1 MKKYEL
7 TSEYVEF
14 DGRKLYRIK
23 ALKSFYL
30 CGLTVKAGAL
40 GGYIEKEE
48 NLSQEGNAWIHGN
61 AEIKN
66 EAWIHGNAEIGGN
79 AKVKDEAEVYG
90 DAEVCDNAE
99 IRDNA
104 EILGDAR
111 IGGKA
116 QIYGKAKV
124 MRGVVVHANAEI
136 LGDAQIQGVVNISQ
150 DARICS
156 DEDYAAVQGFR
167 TKFKFATFYRAKDE
181 KVMVYCGDFNGNLEG
196 FREWAKKTF
205 DGKNQKEY
213 LTIADFMEQHF
224 APEKEED

>member
-61 AEIKN
+61 AEI
-66 EAWIHGNAEIGGN
+66 GGN

-111 IGGKA
+111 IDGKA

>member
-61 AEIKN
+61 AYVYDNAYVRDNAYICEEAWIHGNAEIKN

-99 IRDNA
+99 IRD
-104 EILGDAR
+104 
-111 IGGKA
+111 
-116 QIYGKAKV
+116 
-124 MRGVVVHANAEI
+124 NAEI

>member
-61 AEIKN
+61 AYVYNNAYVRDNAYICEEAWIHGNAEIKN

-99 IRDNA
+99 IRD
-104 EILGDAR
+104 
-111 IGGKA
+111 
-116 QIYGKAKV
+116 
-124 MRGVVVHANAEI
+124 NAEI

>member
-1 MKKYEL
+1 MQLLLLESFGILRQIYRRKKREAMKKYEL

-61 AEIKN
+61 
-66 EAWIHGNAEIGGN
+66 
-79 AKVKDEAEVYG
+79 
-90 DAEVCDNAE
+90 
-99 IRDNA
+99 
-104 EILGDAR
+104 
-111 IGGKA
+111 
-116 QIYGKAKV
+116 
-124 MRGVVVHANAEI
+124 
-136 LGDAQIQGVVNISQ
+136 
-150 DARICS
+150 
-156 DEDYAAVQGFR
+156 
-167 TKFKFATFYRAKDE
+167 
-181 KVMVYCGDFNGNLEG
+181 LEG

-213 LTIADFMEQHF
+213 LTIEDFMEQHF